1 MLSENL
7 AVHKPTYQL
16 YPHPN
21 SNAGAAVDGLKDNT
35 NVWGEQCVFS
45 ANGKNISLWWVDLK
59 RISSIHHITVYYVTG
74 RKDWG
79 MCFLVILRQI
89 K

>member
-7 AVHKPTYQL
+7 AVHKPAYQL

-21 SNAGAAVDGLKDNT
+21 SNAGAAVDGLKDT
-35 NVWGEQCVFS
+35 TQIWGEQCVFS